1 MIDHLLTNKIFISC
15 LQYLSVP
22 DQCVVEC
29 CVVFTFYIEKN
40 ICFTPITYDK
50 IDDTLL
56 IFSQTLQ
63 CLPMMQE
70 ELHKMRLTTI

>member
-15 LQYLSVP
+15 LQYLIVP

-29 CVVFTFYIEKN
+29 CILIGILHITN
-40 ICFTPITYDK
+40 ICFTPITYDE

>member
-15 LQYLSVP
+15 LQYLIVP

-29 CVVFTFYIEKN
+29 CIVIGIIHITN

-50 IDDTLL
+50 VDDTLL
-56 IFSQTLQ
+56 IFFSNIAIPSYDARGT
-63 CLPMMQE
+63 P
-70 ELHKMRLTTI
+70 